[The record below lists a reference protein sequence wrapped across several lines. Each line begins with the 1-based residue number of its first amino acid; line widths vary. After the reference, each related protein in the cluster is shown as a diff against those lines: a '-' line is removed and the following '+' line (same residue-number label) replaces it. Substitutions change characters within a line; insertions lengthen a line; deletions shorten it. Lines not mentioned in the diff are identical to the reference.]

1 MQMHTTETEIDTRAL
16 LDEYV
21 AAVQEMYVRQAEARP
36 YASAPDS
43 VGVDMGRRFARVW
56 HDNHTQRS
64 VHAFV
69 DMETGDVIK
78 AAGWKAPQK
87 DRDGFAVRY
96 RLADPE
102 DKARC
107 FESMDPYGSYLY
119 KR

>member
-1 MQMHTTETEIDTRAL
+1 MTTTALDTRAL

-21 AAVQEMYVRQAEARP
+21 AQVQAMFVRQEEART
-36 YASAPDS
+36 YRRGADM

-56 HDNHTQRS
+56 NDNGTQRM

-69 DMETGDVIK
+69 DMTTGDVLK
-78 AAGWKAPQK
+78 AGGWKAPQK

-107 FESMDPYGSYLY
+107 FAAMDPYGSYLY

>member
-1 MQMHTTETEIDTRAL
+1 MTTNTDTRAL

-21 AAVQEMYVRQAEARP
+21 VAVQEMFSRVTAGRVHTML
-36 YASAPDS
+36 PDM

-56 HDNHTQRS
+56 HDNGTQRF

-87 DRDGFAVRY
+87 DKDGFAVRY

>member
-1 MQMHTTETEIDTRAL
+1 MATADLDTRAL

-21 AAVQEMYVRQAEARP
+21 AAVQDTYNQL
-36 YASAPDS
+36 ASAREYPRPADM

-56 HDNHTQRS
+56 HDNHTQRM

-69 DMETGDVIK
+69 DMETGDVLK

-96 RLADPE
+96 RLADPA

-107 FESMDPYGSYLY
+107 FAEMDPFGGYLY
-119 KR
+119 KK